1 MEDPPGVLRSCDLV
15 PADPFRDRPSAQLDW
30 QVSSDQ
36 ASVDVA
42 KNVYSGAETGD
53 LPTGVTVGPTA
64 ARSIAGHPLSG
75 RTPVSPK
82 KLGSESPLGLGQ
94 LHVGHHGIRI
104 HPALVG
110 PVNGSS
116 S

>member
-64 ARSIAGHPLSG
+64 ALRECALHPHRIRVARKILG
-75 RTPVSPK
+75 RW
-82 KLGSESPLGLGQ
+82 Q
-94 LHVGHHGIRI
+94 LKIIKVAHLFER
-104 HPALVG
+104 
-110 PVNGSS
+110 
-116 S
+116 